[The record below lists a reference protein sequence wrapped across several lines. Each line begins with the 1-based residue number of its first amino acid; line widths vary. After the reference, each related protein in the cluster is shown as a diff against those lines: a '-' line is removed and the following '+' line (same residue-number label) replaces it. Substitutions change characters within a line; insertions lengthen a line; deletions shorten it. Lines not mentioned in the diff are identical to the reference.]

1 MGFNLLTLLKDK
13 KTATMMQR
21 TSTIRI
27 NEYLQLEELPDHLQ
41 ELCLQAKKASH
52 NAYSP
57 YSGFSVG
64 AALKLEDGSI
74 FTGNNQENGA
84 YPSGMCAERV
94 ALNYAGAT
102 KPDAAP
108 VALAI
113 AAARDGEFQKEPVTP
128 CGACRQVMFESE
140 LRGGKDMEIV
150 LYGSRKI
157 QVLKRASD
165 LLPLPFILDDND
177 TED

>member
-1 MGFNLLTLLKDK
+1 
-13 KTATMMQR
+13 MMQR
-21 TSTIRI
+21 ASTIRI

-41 ELCLQAKKASH
+41 ELCRQAMKASQ

-64 AALKLEDGSI
+64 AALKLDDGSV

-94 ALNYAGAT
+94 ALYYAGAA
-102 KPDAAP
+102 KPGAAP
-108 VALAI
+108 VTLAI
-113 AAARDGEFQKEPVTP
+113 AAARDGIFQKEPVTP

-140 LRGGKDMEIV
+140 LRGGNDVEVI
-150 LYGSRKI
+150 LYGSGRI
-157 QVLKRASD
+157 LVLKRASD
-165 LLPLPFILDDND
+165 LLPLPFILDDLD
-177 TED
+177 TDE